1 MYVACAKVPTLVVT
15 FMVMVSP
22 EPSCSVERVPL
33 PFSTNLTT
41 AALPFAMFDKLLDVP
56 VVAQDTL
63 VLSEATMLLVW
74 IVLFEIGAWMYPVNF
89 ALLLMPVIVSCP
101 RVTETDPTFRTFI
114 RNPGAVVLVVNSVV
128 SMDMDDW
135 AAWF

>member
-1 MYVACAKVPTLVVT
+1 MKPIVPAKLTDSHVPSTLQGTVYVACAKVPTLVVT

-89 ALLLMPVIVSCP
+89 GLQMFVKV
-101 RVTETDPTFRTFI
+101 
-114 RNPGAVVLVVNSVV
+114 
-128 SMDMDDW
+128 
-135 AAWF
+135 